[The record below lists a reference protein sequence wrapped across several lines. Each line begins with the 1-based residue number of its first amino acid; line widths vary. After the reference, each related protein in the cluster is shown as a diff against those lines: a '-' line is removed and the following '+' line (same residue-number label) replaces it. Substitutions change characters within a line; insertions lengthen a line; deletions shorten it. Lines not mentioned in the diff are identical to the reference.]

1 MSREP
6 IVELVLIHLSGSWD
20 YSSPLS
26 QVARRSIAAADEH
39 ARGYGARFVRRT
51 P

>member
-1 MSREP
+1 MARKP
-6 IVELVLIHLSGSWD
+6 IVELVLVHLSGSWA

-26 QVARRSIAAADEH
+26 QVVHRSIAAAYERD
-39 ARGYGARFVRRT
+39 RGYGARFVRRT